1 MIVDS
6 SSISTTKETSM
17 FAVQSQ
23 PKTLVPAG
31 TWAVDPVHSKIG
43 FEVISLENH
52 VAAISG
58 RFTEFE
64 GTLAGGDEP
73 DLAGVVHT
81 PRLNTDNEQRDADVR
96 SADMLDVE
104 RFPEIRFVSTSVEHV
119 GDDRFLVRGDLTI
132 KETPLSV
139 ELEARLRGTGTD
151 AWGNEKVAIRFDGAI
166 EWGPTRVELTA
177 EVSAARQ

>member
-1 MIVDS
+1 MA
-6 SSISTTKETSM
+6 
-17 FAVQSQ
+17 AVQSAQ
-23 PKTLVPAG
+23 NILVPSG

-64 GTLAGGDEP
+64 GTLTGGDEP
-73 DLAGVVHT
+73 QLSGVVRT
-81 PRLNTDNEQRDADVR
+81 PSLRTDNDQRDADIR

-104 RFPEIRFVSTSVEHV
+104 RFPEIRFTSTAVEHLE
-119 GDDRFLVRGDLTI
+119 GDRFRVRGELTI
-132 KETPLSV
+132 KETPVPV
-139 ELEARLRGTGTD
+139 ELDARLRGTGTD
-151 AWGNEKVAIRFDGAI
+151 AWGNEKVAVRFDGAI

>member
-1 MIVDS
+1 MA
-6 SSISTTKETSM
+6 
-17 FAVQSQ
+17 AVQSAQ
-23 PKTLVPAG
+23 NILVPSG

-64 GTLAGGDEP
+64 GTLTGGDEP
-73 DLAGVVHT
+73 QLSGIVQT
-81 PRLNTDNEQRDADVR
+81 GSIRTDNEQRDADIR

-104 RFPEIRFVSTSVEHV
+104 RFPEIRFTSTAVEHLE
-119 GDDRFLVRGDLTI
+119 GDRFRVRGELTI
-132 KETPLSV
+132 KETPVPV
-139 ELEARLRGTGTD
+139 ELDARLRGTGTD
-151 AWGNEKVAIRFDGAI
+151 AWGNEKVAVRFDGAI

-177 EVSAARQ
+177 EVSAALQ

>member
-1 MIVDS
+1 MSTVRIDQNVLVPDGTWGVDS
-6 SSISTTKETSM
+6 
-17 FAVQSQ
+17 
-23 PKTLVPAG
+23 
-31 TWAVDPVHSKIG
+31 VHSKVG

-64 GTLAGGDEP
+64 GTLTGGDEP
-73 DLAGVVHT
+73 ELAGVVQT
-81 PRLNTDNEQRDADVR
+81 ASLSTDNEQRDADVR

-104 RFPEIRFVSTSVEHV
+104 RFPEIRFASTAVEHLE
-119 GDDRFLVRGDLTI
+119 GDRYRVRGELTI
-132 KETPLSV
+132 KETPVPV
-139 ELEARLRGTGTD
+139 ELDARLRGTGTD

-177 EVSAARQ
+177 EISAARQ